1 MVSRC
6 VYFKDSDQL
15 LVVSSAATIHYTM
28 LASELT
34 PVVTERYLLSLFC
47 TNINVA
53 PKIQGFPTKLTALER
68 KMALFMI

>member
-15 LVVSSAATIHYTM
+15 LVVSSAATIHYAM

-34 PVVTERYLLSLFC
+34 PVVTERYLLCLQLEAGKKQAFVSIVN
-47 TNINVA
+47 NI
-53 PKIQGFPTKLTALER
+53 LETS
-68 KMALFMI
+68 KKETLPNI